1 MRIVAVNKTAGFEY
15 FIEDKYEAGIVL
27 EGNEIK
33 SVRAGAV
40 NMNDSFCLISGSK
53 AVVKNMLIAL
63 YDKSDAFSTK
73 NTRRDRVLLLHK
85 GEIAK
90 IAGKIN
96 RQGYTLVPLKMYFK
110 DSLVKMEVAL
120 CKGKH
125 TFDKKKTIAERDV
138 KRETDRAVKNAGY

>member
-1 MRIVAVNKTAGFEY
+1 MKIIAVNKTAGFEY
-15 FIEDKYEAGIVL
+15 FIEEKYEAGIVL

-33 SVRAGAV
+33 SLRAGGV
-40 NMNDSFCLISGSK
+40 NMNDCFCTVRGSE
-53 AVVKNMLIAL
+53 VTVKNMHIAL

-73 NTRRDRVLLLHK
+73 NTRRDRRLLLHK

-96 RQGYTLVPLKMYFK
+96 RQGYTLVPLKLYFK

-125 TFDKKKTIAERDV
+125 TYDKKRSIAERDQ
-138 KRETDRAVKNAGY
+138 KRELERELKNYR

>member
-1 MRIVAVNKTAGFEY
+1 M
-15 FIEDKYEAGIVL
+15 
-27 EGNEIK
+27 
-33 SVRAGAV
+33 
-40 NMNDSFCLISGSK
+40 
-53 AVVKNMLIAL
+53 
-63 YDKSDAFSTK
+63 
-73 NTRRDRVLLLHK
+73 LLHK

>member
-1 MRIVAVNKTAGFEY
+1 MKIIAVNKTAGFEY
-15 FIEDKYEAGIVL
+15 FIEEKYEAGIVL

-33 SVRAGAV
+33 SVRNGGV

-53 AVVKNMLIAL
+53 AVVKNMHIAL
-63 YDKSDAFSTK
+63 YEKSDAFSTK
-73 NTRRDRVLLLHK
+73 NTRRDRTLLLHK
-85 GEIAK
+85 SEIAK

-96 RQGYTLVPLKMYFK
+96 RQGYALVPLKMYFK

-125 TFDKKKTIAERDV
+125 TFDKKKAIAERDV
-138 KRETDRAVKNAGY
+138 KREADREAKAIYN

>member
-1 MRIVAVNKTAGFEY
+1 MKIVAVNKTAGFEY

-40 NMNDSFCLISGSK
+40 NMNDSFCLISVSN
-53 AVVKNMLIAL
+53 AVVKNLHIAL
-63 YDKSDAFSTK
+63 NYKSDAFSTK